1 MADRLRNAGERSIEV
16 LSVRPDLAAITT
28 TAQARINDG
37 TVCTVSVGDHALT
50 LDLPHGAGGLDTGP
64 SPSETLAA
72 ALAACLAQGYMAKA
86 ALIGADLT
94 AIEVKVEGDFDA
106 RGMYGIDPEIP
117 SGFQGFRYEAVVES
131 PESEELIAEIH
142 ETAVHLSPLLDD
154 LTRSL
159 EIDGTWRRSSDSEP
173 IIHP

>member
-1 MADRLRNAGERSIEV
+1 MADRLRNAGQRSIEV

-64 SPSETLAA
+64 SPSQTLAA

-86 ALIGADLT
+86 ALIGADLI

-106 RGMYGIDPEIP
+106 RG
-117 SGFQGFRYEAVVES
+117 YEVVVES
-131 PESEELIAEIH
+131 HESDELIAEIH
-142 ETAVHLSPLLDD
+142 ETMVSLSPLLDD

-173 IIHP
+173 IIHL